1 MADDFDDS
9 DDSDPLFLP
18 DTFRAVPRTGVI
30 YVMTEAGKRGFQYGA
45 PDWSNLGQGA
55 PETGPLPGA
64 PERVTRIDVD
74 EACHEYAP
82 VGGLLELREA
92 VAALYNA
99 RYRVG
104 LPSQYTADNVA
115 ISGGGRVGLTRVV
128 GSLGRVHLGHLLP
141 DYTAYEELLD
151 IFRAFVPIPIVL
163 DESEGFALSPVR
175 LREEIVGKGLGA
187 LLLSN
192 PCNPTGHALR
202 GGALRAWVDIARSVS
217 CTLILDEFYSHYLY
231 GDAARSDGPALSAAR
246 YVRDV
251 DRDPVVVIDGLTKNW
266 RYPGWR
272 LSWTLGPRDIIS
284 RITSAGSFLDGGP
297 PHPIQK
303 AALPMIQQ
311 EWADAEARAIQAAF
325 GAKRKLV
332 VERLRAMGIGA
343 PAPAGAFYVFADLS
357 NLPAPLR
364 DGMDFFRE
372 ALKEKVIVVP
382 GKFFDVDPG
391 RRRDHIPSRLR
402 NYVRISYGPAMDTVT
417 AGLDRLDALIR
428 RG

>member
-1 MADDFDDS
+1 MS
-9 DDSDPLFLP
+9 TEPLYLP
-18 DTFRAVPRTGVI
+18 DTFRPVPRTGVI
-30 YVMTEAGKRGFQYGA
+30 YVMTEAGNRGFYYGA
-45 PDWSNLGQGA
+45 PGWSNLGQGA

-64 PERVTRIDVD
+64 PDRVTSIEID
-74 EACHEYAP
+74 EASHEYAP

-99 RYRVG
+99 RYRRG
-104 LPSQYTADNVA
+104 MKSQYAAENVA
-115 ISGGGRVGLTRVV
+115 ISGGGRIGLTRVV

-151 IFRAFVPIPIVL
+151 IFRAFVPIPITVSRA
-163 DESEGFALSPVR
+163 DGFALPPDR

-187 LLLSN
+187 MLLSN

-202 GGALRAWVDIARSVS
+202 GGALRAWVDIARSLR

-231 GDAARSDGPALSAAR
+231 GDAARNDGPSLSACK
-246 YVRDV
+246 YVEDV
-251 DRDPVVVIDGLTKNW
+251 NRDPVVVIDGLTKNW

-272 LSWTLGPRDIIS
+272 LSWTVGPRDVIQ

-303 AALPMIQQ
+303 AALPMIDPA
-311 EWADAEARAIQAAF
+311 WADAEARAIQSVF
-325 GAKRKLV
+325 GAKRDFV
-332 VERLRAMGIGA
+332 IDRLRAMGA
-343 PAPAGAFYVFADLS
+343 SVLPTTGAFYVFADLS
-357 NLPAPLR
+357 NLPEGLR
-364 DGMDFFRE
+364 DGMDFFRR
-372 ALKEKVIVVP
+372 ALDRQVIVVP

-402 NYVRISYGPAMDTVT
+402 NYVRVSFGPAMETLET
-417 AGLDRLDALIR
+417 GLDRLDGLVR
-428 RG
+428 E